1 MRIAFL
7 VPCLNEERALAR
19 VLADL
24 ASFGL
29 PIVVVDDGSE
39 DRTLDIALANHV
51 RVIKHAH
58 RQGKG
63 RAVRSGWEALKA
75 AGFDGLITLDGD
87 GQHRAEDVAVV
98 LEAAQRQPR
107 SLVIGARVKDRQ
119 TQPAIR
125 RAANRLADWSVSL
138 AAGQPLPDTQSGL
151 RYYPAAVLNL
161 DGVPA
166 DHFVFETAT
175 LVEASRRLGTR
186 VTFAPIRA
194 RYEPSLRAS
203 HFRPVRDLLMIVGYV
218 IGAMLRFGIR
228 RRPDEPPRSPSGG
241 TRRGHAMEPPR

>member
-1 MRIAFL
+1 MKVAFL

-29 PIVVVDDGSE
+29 PIVVVDDGST

-51 RVIKHAH
+51 RVLSHPE

-63 RAVRSGWEALKA
+63 RALRTGWEALRA
-75 AGFDGLITLDGD
+75 AGYDGLITLDGD

-98 LEAAQRQPR
+98 LQAAEQQPR
-107 SLVIGARVKDRQ
+107 ALVVGARLKDRDS
-119 TQPAIR
+119 QPALR

-161 DGVPA
+161 EGVPA

-186 VTFAPIRA
+186 ITFAPIRA
-194 RYEPSLRAS
+194 RYQPTLRAS
-203 HFRPVRDLLMIVGYV
+203 HFRPVRDLLPIVGYV
-218 IGAMLRFGIR
+218 VGAMVRFGVR
-228 RRPDEPPRSPSGG
+228 RRPDEPPPSAPERRAPWAGRG
-241 TRRGHAMEPPR
+241 T